1 MTTAA
6 SPATA
11 TPVADTP
18 IAEVD
23 AFVGLAA
30 DASSA
35 WRAASIAVRG
45 EALRAVAEG
54 LDARADD
61 LVLLAGRETHLAEA
75 RLRGEL
81 KRTTFQL
88 RLFAEVLA
96 EGSWLDARIDHAVA
110 DYPMGAPRPDIRRQL
125 EGIGT
130 VLVFAASNFPFAFS
144 VAGGDTASALAAGNA
159 VVLKAHPGHPHL
171 SQLTGEIVTAALAAA
186 GAPAGVFTV
195 IHGTDAG
202 VHALRHP
209 DVRAAA
215 FTGSIAGG
223 RALFDIAMARPEPIP
238 FYGELGSV
246 NPAFVSRGAAESRA
260 AEIAEQFVASVVGSA
275 GQLCTKPGLLL
286 VPAGSGVIDAL
297 ASVVL
302 PEPAPLLNDSIAA
315 GFRRALDAAAGHDGV
330 EVLTRTPASGD
341 DADLAPAPALLR
353 TTAAAVIADP
363 DALVSEMF
371 GPAALVAE
379 YDDDAQLVAV
389 AKLLEGQLTAT
400 VVAEEG
406 DAVAREL
413 LPVLA
418 TKAGRVLWNQWPTG
432 VSVTWA
438 QQHGG
443 PYPATTAVGTTSV
456 GTAAI
461 TRFLRPVAY
470 QNVPDA
476 LLPAALQE
484 ANPLDIPRRVDGVLH
499 P

>member
-18 IAEVD
+18 IGEVD

-171 SQLTGEIVTAALAAA
+171 SQLTGEIVTAALTAA
-186 GAPAGVFTV
+186 GAPSGIFTV

-209 DVRAAA
+209 EVRAAA

-223 RALFDIAMARPEPIP
+223 RALFDIAMSRPEPIP

-246 NPAFVSRGAAESRA
+246 NPAFVTRGAAAGRS
-260 AEIAEQFVASVVGSA
+260 AEIAEQFVASVTGSA

-286 VPAGSGVIDAL
+286 VPAGSGVVDAL
-297 ASVVL
+297 ASIVL
-302 PEPAPLLNDSIAA
+302 PGPAPLLNDSIAS

-330 EVLTRTPASGD
+330 AVLAGTSSSGD
-341 DADLAPAPALLR
+341 DAPPAPALLR

-400 VVAEEG
+400 IVAEEG
-406 DAVAREL
+406 DAVAAEL

-484 ANPLDIPRRVDGVLH
+484 ANPLGIPRRVDGILQL
-499 P
+499 

>member
-30 DASSA
+30 EASSA

-45 EALRAVAEG
+45 EALRAVADG

-171 SQLTGEIVTAALAAA
+171 SQLTGEIVTAALSAA
-186 GAPAGVFTV
+186 GAPAGIFTV

-209 DVRAAA
+209 EVRAAA

-223 RALFDIAMARPEPIP
+223 RALFDIAMSRPEPIP

-246 NPAFVSRGAAESRA
+246 NPAFVTRGAAESRP

-286 VPAGSGVIDAL
+286 VPAGSGVVDAL
-297 ASVVL
+297 ASIVL
-302 PEPAPLLNDSIAA
+302 PGPAPLLNDSIAS
-315 GFRRALDAAAGHDGV
+315 GFRRAFDGAAQHDGV
-330 EVLTRTPASGD
+330 DVLVGAPSSDSDTP
-341 DADLAPAPALLR
+341 PAPALLR
-353 TTAAAVIADP
+353 TTAAAVITDP

-400 VVAEEG
+400 IVAEEG
-406 DAVAREL
+406 DAVAAEL

-470 QNVPDA
+470 QNVPEA

-484 ANPLDIPRRVDGVLH
+484 ANPLGIPRRVDGILQ